1 MKEQLKSVKKR
12 LIVEV
17 TNELHNWIKKT
28 ALEKNMT
35 MSWWLEEAIRDK
47 QMKDK
52 DLGF

>member
-1 MKEQLKSVKKR
+1 MKSGKKR

-17 TNELHNWIKKT
+17 PCELHNWIKRT

-35 MSWWLEEAIRDK
+35 VSWWLTEAIRDK